1 MFYRELINLI
11 EVLKYFMY
19 DYEFEYIT
27 SAFEILQILIIFYEL
42 QIVFLIKSWLSNIE
56 AVKNTSQRATVWE
69 IFLVYVQQ
77 GRLSENVHT
86 KGTTAHNEV
95 SRRTT
100 FTSYRNK
107 RHYLFIYYLLQF
119 FFIIYINK
127 NQ

>member
-56 AVKNTSQRATVWE
+56 AVKNTSQRATV
-69 IFLVYVQQ
+69 
-77 GRLSENVHT
+77 
-86 KGTTAHNEV
+86 
-95 SRRTT
+95 
-100 FTSYRNK
+100 
-107 RHYLFIYYLLQF
+107 
-119 FFIIYINK
+119 
-127 NQ
+127 